1 MRSARICEGM
11 ARILGSS
18 AHRKRCPCR
27 TPAVQQEGADLI
39 DDAGALAD
47 QSLAHPVQ
55 RLEVELIGSLRRHG
69 LRRRP
74 LYRLGDRLRVA
85 EVVPLS
91 L

>member
-47 QSLAHPVQ
+47 QSLAHPVK
-55 RLEVELIGSLRRHG
+55 RLQVELIGSLRRHE
-69 LRRRP
+69 LHCRP
-74 LYRLGDRLRVA
+74 LHRFGDRLRIA
-85 EVVPLS
+85 EVVLLPL
-91 L
+91 